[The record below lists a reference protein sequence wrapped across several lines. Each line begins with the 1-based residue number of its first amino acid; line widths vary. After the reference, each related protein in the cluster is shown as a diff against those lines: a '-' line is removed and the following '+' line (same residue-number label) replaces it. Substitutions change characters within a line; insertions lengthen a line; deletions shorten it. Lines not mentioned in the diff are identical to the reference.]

1 MCPPGL
7 FLTLKGQLC
16 VHKRHPGGM
25 TVATW
30 ILAIATVALAI
41 EGGAALRG
49 WLAHLQVGRRK
60 RELAEIRRDITLVRH
75 AVWMDVATAGQGDRS
90 QVDEKVRR
98 MLQLD
103 GWIPDVAFM
112 EQAGY
117 FDMGRLYGARSH

>member
-1 MCPPGL
+1 
-7 FLTLKGQLC
+7 
-16 VHKRHPGGM
+16 M

-30 ILAIATVALAI
+30 ILAIATAALAV

-49 WLAHLQVGRRK
+49 WFAHLQLRRRK
-60 RELAEIRRDITLVRH
+60 RELAEIRHEISLVRH
-75 AVWMDVATAGQGDRS
+75 AMWMDVATAGQGDRT

-103 GWIPDVAFM
+103 GWTPDVALM

-117 FDMGRLYGARSH
+117 SDLRRLQDDSWG